1 MLKSQDNS
9 AINMPSSISVAHISS
24 SISNRS
30 RTKLYCRTPIQRH
43 FPINLIHNL
52 VHSLLALALLS
63 TPAWAQEPANRI
75 SPTPTPKPKPAQIF
89 STTDTNKEQLPNVE
103 LSKDILLKVLTA
115 ETAIQRG
122 DWQSAYIS
130 FMALAQQS
138 RDPRLAKRAAD
149 LAMQAQSTDE
159 AAAAIRLWRELAP
172 NSSEAGQYY
181 LSILVVKNDYAE
193 LEKFLDQQLQ
203 ISTSKEIPLLIHQA
217 QRLLA
222 RTQDPQRAFQTLK
235 NILAKLPVTLDSHIA
250 LAHAALRNQDKTS
263 AQQEALSARKLAP
276 DSELAVLTQAQVSER
291 TEALKILQDFLREH
305 PTSQEIQLAY
315 GTLLIETKQLDAAK
329 AAFLTLLAQQKTS
342 QTPTASTLYAIG
354 AIELEL
360 EKIDSAETYF
370 QRFLE
375 VITPNIDPSN
385 AYINLAQIA
394 LHKQDKKTADL
405 WLAKIDYRDGKNP
418 IWMKVQLRRAL
429 LIASDRGAGAARR
442 FLQQVRT
449 TSDNERLQ
457 VLQTEVQILRDAGQH
472 LEALTLSQLGLGE
485 FPSSTELLYHFA
497 LIAETLKRYDEMEL
511 ALRQLIQVAPD
522 NAFAFNALGYSFA
535 DRNIKLDEAQK
546 LIERAVQLAPDD
558 AYILD
563 SLGWLKFR
571 QKHLDEAEQILRRAV
586 GIKRDLEIT
595 LHLAEVLW
603 SQDKKEEALALIT
616 ELKKNFQAS
625 ELIMQTLQRLSI
637 PASQVHK

>member
-1 MLKSQDNS
+1 M
-9 AINMPSSISVAHISS
+9 
-24 SISNRS
+24 
-30 RTKLYCRTPIQRH
+30 PIQRRSRSH
-43 FPINLIHNL
+43 IIY
-52 VHSLLALALLS
+52 SLLALVFFS
-63 TPAWAQEPANRI
+63 TSAWTQEPANRI
-75 SPTPTPKPKPAQIF
+75 STLPTQKPKSAHILVP
-89 STTDTNKEQLPNVE
+89 TEKEVLPNVE
-103 LSKDILLKVLTA
+103 LSKDILRKILTA

-149 LAMQAQSTDE
+149 LAMEAQSTDE
-159 AAAAIRLWRELAP
+159 AATAIRLWRELAP
-172 NSSEAGQYY
+172 NSTEAGQYY
-181 LSILVVKNDYAE
+181 LSVLVVKNNYEE
-193 LEKFLDQQLQ
+193 LEKFLSQQLLA
-203 ISTSKEIPLLIHQA
+203 SDSKEIPLLIHQA

-235 NILAKLPVTLDSHIA
+235 NILEKLPVTLDSHIA
-250 LAHAALRNQDKTS
+250 LAQAALRNQDKNR
-263 AQQEALSARKLAP
+263 AQEEARLARELAP

-291 TEALKILQDFLREH
+291 AQALNILQEFLHTH
-305 PTSQEIQLAY
+305 PNSQEIQLALA
-315 GTLLIETKQLDAAK
+315 TLLIEAKQLDAAK
-329 AAFLTLLAQQKTS
+329 QAFLTLLAQQESS
-342 QTPTASTLYAIG
+342 QTPAASTLYAIG
-354 AIELEL
+354 AIELEQGKL
-360 EKIDSAETYF
+360 DSAEAYF
-370 QRFLE
+370 LRFLE
-375 VITPNIDPSN
+375 VLTPTIDASN

-394 LHKQDKKTADL
+394 LQKHNKKAADQ
-405 WLAKIDYRDGKNP
+405 WLGKIEHRDGKNP
-418 IWMKVQLRRAL
+418 IWMRVQLRRAL
-429 LIASDRGAGAARR
+429 LLASDQGAGAARR
-442 FLQQVRT
+442 FLQQVHT
-449 TSDNERLQ
+449 TNDNERLQ
-457 VLQTEVQILRDAGQH
+457 ILQTEVQILRDAGQH

-563 SLGWLKFR
+563 SLGWVKFR
-571 QKHLDEAEQILRRAV
+571 QKNLSEAEQILRRAV
-586 GIKRDLEIT
+586 GLKRDLEIT

-625 ELIMQTLQRLSI
+625 ELITQTLQRLSN
-637 PASQVHK
+637 PASPVNK

>member
-9 AINMPSSISVAHISS
+9 AINMPPSISVAHISFPKSIQLRAKPYCRMPIQFPS
-24 SISNRS
+24 SIR
-30 RTKLYCRTPIQRH
+30 LIQG
-43 FPINLIHNL
+43 
-52 VHSLLALALLS
+52 LLALAFLS

-75 SPTPTPKPKPAQIF
+75 STTPTPKPKSLQILIP
-89 STTDTNKEQLPNVE
+89 TEKEQLPNVE

-130 FMALAQQS
+130 FMGLAQQS

-149 LAMQAQSTDE
+149 LAMEAQSTDE

-181 LSILVVKNDYAE
+181 LSVLVVKNDYAE
-193 LEKFLDQQLQ
+193 LEKFLIAQLL
-203 ISTSKEIPLLIHQA
+203 SSDEKESPLLIHQA

-235 NILAKLPVTLDSHIA
+235 NILAKLPVTPDSHIA
-250 LAHAALRNQDKTS
+250 LAHAALHNQDKTS
-263 AQQEALSARKLAP
+263 AQQEARLARELAP

-291 TEALKILQDFLREH
+291 AEALQLVQDFLRTH

-315 GTLLIETKQLDAAK
+315 GTLLIEGKQLGAAK
-329 AAFLTLLAQQKTS
+329 QAFLALLAQQKS
-342 QTPTASTLYAIG
+342 SEAPTASTLYAIG

-360 EKIDSAETYF
+360 GEFNSATNYF
-370 QRFLE
+370 LAFLD
-375 VITPNIDPSN
+375 VLTPNIDPSN

-394 LHKQDKKTADL
+394 LLKQDKKAADQ
-405 WLAKIDYRDGKNP
+405 WLAKIDHREGKNP

-429 LIASDRGAGAARR
+429 MIASDQGAGAARR
-442 FLQQVRT
+442 FLQQVQ
-449 TSDNERLQ
+449 TSNDNERLQ
-457 VLQTEVQILRDAGQH
+457 IIQTEVQILRDAGQH
-472 LEALTLSQLGLGE
+472 LEALTLCQLGLGE
-485 FPSSTELLYHFA
+485 FSSSTELLYHFA
-497 LIAETLKRYDEMEL
+497 LLSETLKHYDDMEL

-546 LIERAVQLAPDD
+546 LVERAVQLAPDD

-563 SLGWLKFR
+563 SMGWVKFR
-571 QKHLDEAEQILRRAV
+571 QKHLGEAEQILRRAV

-603 SQDKKEEALALIT
+603 SQDKKEETLALIA
-616 ELKKNFQAS
+616 ELKKNFHAS
-625 ELIMQTLQRLSI
+625 ELITQTLQRLSI
-637 PASQVHK
+637 PAAQVHE

>member
-1 MLKSQDNS
+1 M
-9 AINMPSSISVAHISS
+9 
-24 SISNRS
+24 
-30 RTKLYCRTPIQRH
+30 PIQRRSRSH
-43 FPINLIHNL
+43 L
-52 VHSLLALALLS
+52 VYSLLALVFFS
-63 TPAWAQEPANRI
+63 TSAWTQEPANRI
-75 SPTPTPKPKPAQIF
+75 STLPTQKPKSAHILVP
-89 STTDTNKEQLPNVE
+89 TEKYDLPNVE
-103 LSKDILLKVLTA
+103 LSKDILRKILTA

-149 LAMQAQSTDE
+149 LAMEAQSTDE
-159 AAAAIRLWRELAP
+159 ATTAIRLWRELAP
-172 NSSEAGQYY
+172 NSTEAGQYY
-181 LSILVVKNDYAE
+181 LSVLVVKNNYEE
-193 LEKFLDQQLQ
+193 LEKFLSQQLLA
-203 ISTSKEIPLLIHQA
+203 SDSKEIPLLIHQA

-235 NILAKLPVTLDSHIA
+235 NVLEKLPVTLDSHIA
-250 LAHAALRNQDKTS
+250 LAQAALRNQDKNR
-263 AQQEALSARKLAP
+263 AKEEARLARELAP

-291 TEALKILQDFLREH
+291 AQALNILQEFLHTH
-305 PTSQEIQLAY
+305 PNSQEIQLALA
-315 GTLLIETKQLDAAK
+315 TLLIEAKQLDAAK
-329 AAFLTLLAQQKTS
+329 QAFLTLLAQQESS
-342 QTPTASTLYAIG
+342 QTPAASTLYAIG
-354 AIELEL
+354 AIELEQGKL
-360 EKIDSAETYF
+360 DSAEAYF
-370 QRFLE
+370 LRFLE
-375 VITPNIDPSN
+375 VLTPTIDASN

-394 LHKQDKKTADL
+394 LQKHNKKAADQ
-405 WLAKIDYRDGKNP
+405 WLGKIEHRDGKNP
-418 IWMKVQLRRAL
+418 IWMRVQLRRAL
-429 LIASDRGAGAARR
+429 LLASDQGAGAARR
-442 FLQQVRT
+442 FLQQVHT
-449 TSDNERLQ
+449 TNDNERLQ
-457 VLQTEVQILRDAGQH
+457 IIQTEVQILRDAGQH

-563 SLGWLKFR
+563 SLGWVKFR
-571 QKHLDEAEQILRRAV
+571 QKNLSEAEQILRRAV
-586 GIKRDLEIT
+586 GLKRDLEIT

-625 ELIMQTLQRLSI
+625 ELITQTLQRLSN
-637 PASQVHK
+637 PASPVNK